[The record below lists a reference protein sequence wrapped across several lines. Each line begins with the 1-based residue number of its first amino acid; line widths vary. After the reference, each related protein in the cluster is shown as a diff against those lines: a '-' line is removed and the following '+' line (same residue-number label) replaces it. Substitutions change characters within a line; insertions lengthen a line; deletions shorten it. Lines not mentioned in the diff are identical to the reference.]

1 MHPTVQQVYDQFG
14 GAAGLGA
21 EIRSESEMEAALRK
35 GLPMSALGAIRQNWN
50 LTIVELAES
59 LAIPKS
65 TLMRLLVNKQK
76 RMAIGQ
82 SDRAYRLA
90 AILALAEEAIGD
102 RPKARLWLKQPNQ
115 ALGSV
120 TPLHALETEIGS
132 RRVEQVL
139 GRIAYGGVS

>member
-1 MHPTVQQVYDQFG
+1 MQASVQQVYEQFG
-14 GAAGLGA
+14 GASGVGTVIHS
-21 EIRSESEMEAALRK
+21 EIEMEAALRK
-35 GLPMSALGAIRQNWN
+35 GLPFSALSALRENWN
-50 LTIVELAES
+50 LTVVELAAS

-65 TLMRLLVNKQK
+65 TLMRLMVTKHK
-76 RMAIGQ
+76 RMATGQ

-90 AILALAEEAIGD
+90 AILALAEDSVGD
-102 RPKARLWLKQPNQ
+102 REKAQLWLKQPNQ

-120 TPLHALETEIGS
+120 TPLRALETEIGS

>member
-1 MHPTVQQVYDQFG
+1 V
-14 GAAGLGA
+14 
-21 EIRSESEMEAALRK
+21 
-35 GLPMSALGAIRQNWN
+35 
-50 LTIVELAES
+50 VELAAS

-65 TLMRLLVNKQK
+65 TLMRLPTTKQK
-76 RMAIGQ
+76 RMATGQ

-90 AILALAEEAIGD
+90 SILALAEEAIGD
-102 RPKARLWLKQPNQ
+102 RTKAQLWLKQPNQ

>member
-1 MHPTVQQVYDQFG
+1 MPASVQEIYDQFG
-14 GAAGLGA
+14 GETGVGFP
-21 EIRSESEMEAALRK
+21 IRSETDMEAALRK
-35 GLPMSALGAIRQNWN
+35 GLPFSALGVLRQNWN
-50 LTIVELAES
+50 LTIVDLAAS

-65 TLMRLLVNKQK
+65 TLTRLMIGKHK
-76 RMAIGQ
+76 RMAAGQ

-90 AILALAEEAIGD
+90 AILALAEHCIRD
-102 RPKARLWLKQPNQ
+102 RKKAQLWLKQPNQ

>member
-1 MHPTVQQVYDQFG
+1 MQASVQQVYDQLG
-14 GAAGLGA
+14 GESAVGA
-21 EIRSESEMEAALRK
+21 VIHSESEMEAALRR
-35 GLPMSALGAIRQNWN
+35 GLPFSVLGVLRGNWN
-50 LTIVELAES
+50 LTVVELAAS

-65 TLMRLLVNKQK
+65 TLMRLLTTKQK
-76 RMAIGQ
+76 RMATGQ

-90 AILALAEEAIGD
+90 SILALAEEAIGD
-102 RPKARLWLKQPNQ
+102 RTKAQLWLKQPNQ